1 MFLLSL
7 PVLHE
12 PVLKYSIIIAS
23 YRRPQLL
30 LDTLSNLM
38 PQVGPEGEVIVVE
51 QAPQID
57 LQPELSIYNNLQHI
71 ILNRPGTVA
80 ARNYAISIASGE
92 ILIFIDDDVV
102 PPFGFVIAH
111 LVEYDD
117 ISIGGVAGRVVESR
131 DPAIGSFDPRSKHTT
146 DGWRYTTFNHDN
158 KCDIP
163 HAPTCN
169 LSFRRNLVLQ
179 IGGFDTN
186 FKLAWREDSDLCF
199 RIRALGF
206 RLVYRPTAWLT
217 HLSANIGGTRG
228 SPAIGYLAQQSK
240 IYYKQYLHYRD
251 NIYFILKH
259 FKGYNQI
266 RWLLD
271 SYVTY
276 VGLSRWP
283 SRLAFK
289 NIAFFMALIIAV
301 SFICR
306 QKDIK
311 NRSKKYLFN
320 RQN

>member
-1 MFLLSL
+1 MTKYVEFTQQPSLLR
-7 PVLHE
+7 
-12 PVLKYSIIIAS
+12 YSVIIAA

-30 LDTLSNLM
+30 LNTLGLLM
-38 PQVGPEGEVIVVE
+38 TQVGNDGEVIVVE
-51 QAPQID
+51 QAP
-57 LQPELSIYNNLQHI
+57 LRNLWPELSVFKRLRHI
-71 ILNRPGTVA
+71 ILNRPSTVA
-80 ARNYAISIASGE
+80 ARNYAISIAQGE
-92 ILIFIDDDVV
+92 ILIFVDDDVI
-102 PPFGFVIAH
+102 PPPGFITSH
-111 LVEYDD
+111 LAGYTDKF
-117 ISIGGVAGRVVESR
+117 IGGIAGRVIESR
-131 DPAIGSFDPRSKHTT
+131 EPASVGFDPRSLHPSV
-146 DGWRYTTFNHDN
+146 GWRYTTFNHEYE
-158 KCDIP
+158 CDVP

-228 SPAIGYLAQQSK
+228 SPAIGYLAQQNK

-276 VGLSRWP
+276 VGFSRWP
-283 SRLAFK
+283 SRLALK
-289 NIAFFMALIIAV
+289 NIAFFIALIIAV

-306 QKDIK
+306 QRNIS
-311 NRSKKYLFN
+311 NRSKKY
-320 RQN
+320 